1 MRLMAQS
8 RRSVWR
14 VGLLPAAGLLTAGV
28 LAAGLWGLAPARTSL
43 AQPAPVETDP
53 ARVSSVEA
61 GRAFEARRSG
71 VWLRAGGEVIRILP
85 DDLEESRHQ
94 RFIIRL
100 SNGQTLLVSHN
111 IDLAPRV
118 PLRRGEPVEVRG
130 RYEWN
135 SKGGL
140 IHWTHLDPARK
151 LPGGWIRHRGRTF
164 R

>member
-1 MRLMAQS
+1 MRLIDQS
-8 RRSVWR
+8 RRRVWR
-14 VGLLPAAGLLTAGV
+14 FGLLTATGL
-28 LAAGLWGLAPARTSL
+28 LAAGLWWLAPA
-43 AQPAPVETDP
+43 QVY
-53 ARVSSVEA
+53 SVEA
-61 GRAFEARRSG
+61 ALAQADPVEADPAQLSSAPARRAFEAKRSG

-85 DDLEESRHQ
+85 DDLDNSRHQ

-100 SNGQTLLVSHN
+100 PDGQTLLISHN

-135 SKGGL
+135 PKGGL